1 MLRDYT
7 EEYISQLVLA
17 HYGLAGQ
24 VTEMGGYTDKNFKIK
39 VAN

>member
-17 HYGLAGQ
+17 HYGFEGK
-24 VTEMGGYTDKNFKIK
+24 VTELGGYTDKNFRIK
-39 VAN
+39 VVN